1 MPDGT
6 PVQRS
11 PVRSCHSVLLL
22 KWTAFSRLAERFNLS
37 DYAYAHRGLWTADGL
52 TENSLEAL
60 LAAADNG
67 LGIEFDVRPAADGV
81 PIIFHDPVLERMTAE
96 TGAVAD
102 RTSKDLLGLPLN
114 GGGEIVS
121 LATLLEAWPGETP
134 LLCELKIDG
143 PTDPETFAQQVGAML
158 LSHEGPAA
166 AMSFSPQA
174 VAALPSDLTRGQLIL
189 PSEMTGQ
196 TDLTSIA
203 TAAVDY
209 FACHTSDASNESLQT
224 ARGQTPLITWT
235 VKSAEACAAL
245 APLTDSQI
253 FEGFDSA
260 LAKHHIL
267 NT

>member
-1 MPDGT
+1 M
-6 PVQRS
+6 V
-11 PVRSCHSVLLL
+11 
-22 KWTAFSRLAERFNLS
+22 FSRLAERFTLS

-60 LAAADNG
+60 LAAAENG

-102 RTSKDLLGLPLN
+102 RASSDLLGVRLQ

-121 LATLLEAWPGETP
+121 LATLLEAWPAETP

-143 PTDPETFAQQVGAML
+143 PTDPARFAKQIGAML
-158 LSHEGPAA
+158 QSHKGPAA

-174 VAALPSDLTRGQLIL
+174 VAALPDDLTRGQLIL
-189 PSEMTGQ
+189 PSEMTGE

-203 TAAVDY
+203 AVAVDY
-209 FACHTSDASNESLQT
+209 FACHTSDAGNESLQ
-224 ARGQTPLITWT
+224 AVRAGTPLITWT
-235 VKSAEACAAL
+235 VKSAEECATL
-245 APLTDSQI
+245 APITDSQI

-260 LAKHHIL
+260 LAKRHIL